1 MLCSTKWGLV
11 ASPNDTGCVLKWT
24 SWNEHYQKSRI
35 FSYSAGNTRSA
46 TISHDGHS
54 TCEWN
59 MLPAISVSK
68 NVAAIKPSHYSL
80 VMVNSE
86 GTQVGDNWAA
96 GFQALSHCNHPPVVD
111 PEGIQDGTRVLAPD
125 SWGAYKRN
133 DFSEPRLLYPSISRQ
148 LPTSL
153 TLDICVFFLIKSN
166 LVMFQIPGL
175 CCKNS

>member
-1 MLCSTKWGLV
+1 MGTS
-11 ASPNDTGCVLKWT
+11 CVSQWHRMCLEMNILKWT
-24 SWNEHYQKSRI
+24 LSKEQNILLFCWKYKVSNYFSWRTFYLWMKYAPCHISKQKC
-35 FSYSAGNTRSA
+35 FSHLAITLQPCHGELWGNSGWRQL
-46 TISHDGHS
+46 G
-54 TCEWN
+54 CW
-59 MLPAISVSK
+59 LPS
-68 NVAAIKPSHYSL
+68 PQSL
-80 VMVNSE
+80 QS
-86 GTQVGDNWAA
+86 
-96 GFQALSHCNHPPVVD
+96 PPVVD

-166 LVMFQIPGL
+166 LLMFQLPGL